1 MAMLKKFKKM
11 TEAGG
16 EEQARFNKIKIH
28 ELGKTPERLT
38 GNNYRAHNAKR
49 SILATYE
56 DAESDASAA
65 IVDLLADIRHLCD
78 KVGLDYADHDR
89 VAYNHY
95 TEEKGRS

>member
-1 MAMLKKFKKM
+1 MRKQFKKM
-11 TEAGG
+11 ADVG
-16 EEQARFNKIKIH
+16 EVEQARFNKIKVH

-49 SILATYE
+49 SIMATYE
-56 DAESDASAA
+56 DADSDVGAA

-78 KVGLDYADHDR
+78 KIGLDYADHDR

-95 TEEKGRS
+95 IEEKGRK